1 MEMRMSCELTKV
13 KKETAGWKVAAQIF
27 FLTVFDQCFLQCS
40 EESHSVVN
48 VEQKSR
54 GVKLIRHRDCIYAL
68 GLKKKSLFEFT
79 FDQMSNIQAQ
89 LDNI

>member
-13 KKETAGWKVAAQIF
+13 KKETGGWKVAAQIF

-48 VEQKSR
+48 VEQ
-54 GVKLIRHRDCIYAL
+54 
-68 GLKKKSLFEFT
+68 
-79 FDQMSNIQAQ
+79 
-89 LDNI
+89 